1 MERERG
7 VTLVLIFLC
16 AYVLHRRKKHQRN
29 TIRLRSH
36 RIPLFQN
43 ELGGMTP
50 SQPRSPR
57 LQFPFLFECTKIY
70 VQILITQ
77 TYTPDRK
84 TSTTRSARR
93 LVAHRAIDD
102 AAAALKKDAC
112 MTLIRRTTSLAGARG
127 LYDCRSRAIMG
138 RVFSVPGTLRDIAAP
153 RRLEG
158 LRFCRIYGAR
168 RLAFK
173 KAPRRCHL
181 GPVHSYPK

>member
-1 MERERG
+1 
-7 VTLVLIFLC
+7 
-16 AYVLHRRKKHQRN
+16 
-29 TIRLRSH
+29 
-36 RIPLFQN
+36 
-43 ELGGMTP
+43 MTR

-57 LQFPFLFECTKIY
+57 LRFPFLFERTKN
-70 VQILITQ
+70 VHTN
-77 TYTPDRK
+77 THHPKHAPPDRK

-93 LVAHRAIDD
+93 LVAHRAVDD
-102 AAAALKKDAC
+102 EPLVEKKRRLYDA
-112 MTLIRRTTSLAGARG
+112 TSSHNISGRSRS
-127 LYDCRSRAIMG
+127 LYDCRSRATMG

-168 RLAFK
+168 RLAFT